1 MSFFR
6 TLPTK
11 LSFNTGEK
19 LQIANAELT
28 SGEFALAIDVLN
40 AQDSFVTSIE
50 FAVKFKSIE
59 KSYLFNG
66 KEFYFSQAVNI
77 EPYTRYFLDP
87 FLLDERFYEA
97 RAIEIY
103 ISKYTCDGKTYTSS
117 EKNQELNL
125 PVIPE
130 KKRAQIKETL
140 GDGIKTYGENQIDF
154 WRCACGFIN
163 EKESTE
169 CSFCGRNKSFVLNNL
184 TEPLINS
191 KILNVIENT
200 RSTSD
205 INLKTLETHLTQT
218 NLSKIAPN
226 AESLK
231 VDRTNE
237 IGTLKPRR
245 FSGKTI
251 FLSIVLIIILSISSL
266 FIVNFAVISR
276 NANKIDDARG
286 LALSGEYEKALDLYR
301 EATKKKTTPEISS
314 EMEKLKKLVQSD
326 DFYKKGIGL
335 YMEGSYIDSAY
346 NFKRVIQED
355 EKNYNAAQ
363 DKLLSIDNI
372 ILTDL
377 KESYEEKQIS
387 KALLLLKSYL
397 SVVPESA
404 KATSLKKEIESKDA
418 IDLNKDKDQ
427 IENFEKDKDY
437 TDAAQT
443 AKKSSELLHTYRN
456 VATEKANLRREP
468 SVDSDIIKILEKGT
482 ELYVLETKIEQG
494 VRIWCH
500 VEVKSAVSGKNLR
513 GWISNKTLN

>member
-11 LSFNTGEK
+11 LSFNTSEK
-19 LQIANAELT
+19 IQIANAELT
-28 SGEFALAIDVLN
+28 SGDFALAIDILN
-40 AQDSFVTSIE
+40 GEDSYVTNIE

-66 KEFYFSQAVNI
+66 REFYFSQAVNI

-97 RAIEIY
+97 RAIDIY
-103 ISKYTCDGKTYTSS
+103 ISKYTANGKTYTLG
-117 EKNQELNL
+117 EKKEEMNL

-163 EKESTE
+163 EKESSE
-169 CSFCGRNKSFVLNNL
+169 CCFCGRNKNFVLNSL

-226 AESLK
+226 TESLK
-231 VDRTNE
+231 MDRTNE
-237 IGTLKPRR
+237 VSTKKPNR
-245 FSGKTI
+245 FSAKTV
-251 FLSIVLIIILSISSL
+251 FFTIVLIIILSITSIII
-266 FIVNFAVISR
+266 FNFAVISR
-276 NANKIDDARG
+276 NENRIADARG
-286 LALSGEYEKALDLYR
+286 LALSGEYQEALDLYK
-301 EATKKKTTPEISS
+301 EATKNKTSPEIAS
-314 EMEKLKKLVQSD
+314 EMESLKKLVQSD
-326 DFYKKGIGL
+326 GFFKEGINLYKDGNYL
-335 YMEGSYIDSAY
+335 DAAY
-346 NFKRVIQED
+346 NFKKVIQED
-355 EKNYNAAQ
+355 EKNYKAAQ
-363 DKLLSIDNI
+363 DKLLSIENI
-372 ILTDL
+372 ILTNI
-377 KESYEEKQIS
+377 KNFYQENRFEESLSLIN
-387 KALLLLKSYL
+387 SYL
-397 SVVPESA
+397 GVVPESA
-404 KATSLKKEIESKDA
+404 KAASLKKEIESTKT
-418 IDLNKDKDQ
+418 IDLNKNTEQK
-427 IENFEKDKDY
+427 ENFEKDNDY

-456 VATEKANLRREP
+456 VATEKANLRKEA
-468 SVDSDIIKILEKGT
+468 SVDSKIIKILEKGT

-494 VRIWCH
+494 ERIWCH
-500 VEVKSAVSGKNLR
+500 VEVKSTISGENMR
-513 GWISNKTLN
+513 GWISDKTLN